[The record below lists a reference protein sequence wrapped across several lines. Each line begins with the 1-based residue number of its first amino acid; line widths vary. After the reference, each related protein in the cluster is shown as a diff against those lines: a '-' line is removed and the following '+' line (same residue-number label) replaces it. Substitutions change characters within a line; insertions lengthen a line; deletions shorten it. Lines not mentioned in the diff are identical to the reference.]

1 MWTMP
6 LQEGSM
12 ESKAKLS
19 GSCHPDR
26 SMLDV
31 VASRHQFLIATAGK
45 VAAVSLPM
53 VTVAAESEKE
63 SQNPNQIKAKQRMNR
78 ITTKDGLSSRLSEL
92 GIVLPAPPSP
102 LGAYVESSDTGNLL
116 FLTGMLPVVNGKLAI
131 SGRLG
136 ANLSVKEGQDAA
148 RIASLNAL
156 AAAKQ
161 HLGGLD
167 RLKKLVKLTV
177 LIATTEQFAD
187 HAAVADGASDL
198 FVQIFGRETGH
209 VRLVYGVQSLPIGAP
224 VIVDTVFEIE
234 VPPYSISKPQH

>member
-1 MWTMP
+1 
-6 LQEGSM
+6 M
-12 ESKAKLS
+12 EEHMQARS
-19 GSCHPDR
+19 GD
-26 SMLDV
+26 
-31 VASRHQFLIATAGK
+31 LI
-45 VAAVSLPM
+45 S
-53 VTVAAESEKE
+53 
-63 SQNPNQIKAKQRMNR
+63 
-78 ITTKDGLSSRLSEL
+78 DGPSSRLSEL
-92 GIVLPAPPSP
+92 GIVLPAPPAP

-116 FLTGMLPVVNGKLAI
+116 FLSGTLPVVNGKLAI
-131 SGRLG
+131 AGRLG
-136 ANLSVKEGQDAA
+136 ANLSVKEGQEAA

-167 RLKKLVKLTV
+167 RLKKLTV

-234 VPPYSISKPQH
+234 VPPYSMSKPQH